1 MNKRKDTAFTVELL
15 GLFILLIAVITIIAS
30 VFVMSRSH
38 SLEAKSL
45 NEAVII
51 AQNTAEVASAA
62 CDDAVLQDLL
72 KEMDN
77 NSGHSV
83 VTRENSGGAGSWN
96 AFFASVKKDVSGKDG
111 RYIVCVTRT
120 YPDGTPD
127 ERTGKG
133 VYAENSIEVYEAG
146 KVPADDLGQFDPSS
160 QGAPIYTL
168 VSGSYFGPESYG
180 KKGGGA

>member
-77 NSGHSV
+77 NSGNSV
-83 VTRENSGGAGSWN
+83 VARENSGGAGSWN
-96 AFFASVKKDVSGKDG
+96 AFLASVKMDGSGS

-127 ERTGKG
+127 EKAGKG

-160 QGAPIYTL
+160 QGTPLYTL